1 MGIFKLFLNK
11 PIIVHFIFIFVVVY
25 GFIALKKLPVEAN
38 PQVTLDFAIIIT
50 TYTGASPDQMESLIT
65 IPIEDSIANIQNIK
79 QIRSRSENGKSII
92 FVEFID
98 GVKNYEQRVVDIQ
111 TEINKIPNLP
121 SKDEMGGPFVFKI
134 STGDTEPV
142 LKIMLSSDK
151 LDENSFKNIAENLR
165 RVITKKVKGIK
176 NIEVGGVADY
186 QIEVILQNSSLIQYK
201 ITIDDIVTALSIEN
215 FRTPGGK
222 MSVNNQTV
230 MVKPIGNI
238 KSIEQIKNI
247 VIKQEITGEKL
258 YLKQLANVEQRKID
272 GSINSYLNSSP
283 SISFYVMKEQSANV
297 VEISEKTKKEI
308 ASFLKFYP
316 DISVSF
322 EQDGGEDVSKSIGIL
337 RDNAL
342 LGMVLV
348 SILLFLFMGWRAA
361 FLAVIGI
368 PFAFFATFVL
378 IYFFGYTINSLSLFA
393 MILVSGMLVD
403 DAIIVIENVYRFR
416 EEGYSP
422 FDAALKGTTEI
433 AIPVISA
440 VLTTIAAFL
449 PLLGIS
455 GVFGKFLA
463 LLPIIVTFTLL
474 ASLLEAL
481 VVLPVHLYE
490 MKNLY
495 REEKK
500 NKNRVWDFVVKIYKK
515 ALFWSL
521 KLRYIFLVVIIALLI
536 YAFFIVS
543 QLKTVLFPPTDSD
556 ELTAKTV
563 LTENSSIEATTEYV
577 KKIEKEILKKFYPKK
592 IKSVISI
599 VGRVVEDNRWIV
611 RDNVAEI
618 RVKLIREDNL
628 LGEDVKRYMREVV
641 SNIPEIV
648 EFEFFQ
654 NTGGPQQ
661 GSPLDISIAGEDMK
675 TLIEIGQKMI
685 KYLKEQKGVVDLRSS
700 IMRTNSEIVIEPNIE
715 LINQIGIPISKI
727 SSAIRGMISGR
738 VAGKYLDVNGKE
750 LNIWVRLDNK
760 ENYSFDD
767 IKNIP
772 IQKTSEGTIVLGDVS
787 KIIEVEEI
795 ARIAR
800 EDRAREIR
808 VRANIDP
815 KITTSNEENRKI
827 TEQFSD
833 YISENYPGYVL
844 KLKGE
849 AEEQEQAFT
858 DIFYAFLMAILI
870 IYIILGIQFD
880 SFFQPFIV
888 LVTVPFA
895 FIGVAIGL
903 HVSNLPISFMSG
915 ISLVALVGVVVND
928 SIILVDFINRVRKSI
943 ADRREALI
951 EAGSTRLRPIILTT
965 VTTIGGLIPMAFFL
979 TGSNK
984 MWSPL
989 AITMIWGLSFA
1000 TILTLFIIP
1009 VIYAIFDDLKK
1020 ISIWFKNKIFRKK
1033 EII

>member
-11 PIIVHFIFIFVVVY
+11 PIIVHFIFIFVAVY
-25 GFIALKKLPVEAN
+25 GFIALKKIPVEKN
-38 PQVTLDFAIIIT
+38 PQVTLDFAIIMT
-50 TYTGASPDQMESLIT
+50 TYTGASPDQIESLIT
-65 IPIEDSIANIQNIK
+65 IPIEDAIANIQDIK

-92 FVEFID
+92 FIDFVD
-98 GVKNYEQRVVDIQ
+98 GVKNYDQRVIDIQ
-111 TEINKIPNLP
+111 TEINKLPNLP
-121 SKDEMGGPFVFKI
+121 SKDEMGGPFVYKI

-142 LKIMLSSDK
+142 LKIMLSSEK
-151 LDENSFKNIAENLR
+151 QDEASFKNIAENLK
-165 RVITKKVKGIK
+165 RVITKKVKGVK
-176 NIEVGGVADY
+176 NIEIGGVADY
-186 QIEVILQNSSLIQYK
+186 QIEVILKNSLLIQHQT
-201 ITIDDIVTALSIEN
+201 TIDDIVSALSLQN

-222 MSVNNQTV
+222 MSVNNQSV
-230 MVKPIGNI
+230 MVKPVGNI
-238 KSIEQIKNI
+238 KSLEQIKNI
-247 VIKQEITGEKL
+247 VIKRESTGEKL
-258 YLKQLANVEQRKID
+258 YLKQLAIVEQRKID

-297 VEISEKTKKEI
+297 VEISDKTKKEI
-308 ASFLKFYP
+308 SSFLKFYP

-322 EQDGGEDVSKSIGIL
+322 EQDGGEEVSKSISIL

-378 IYFFGYTINSLSLFA
+378 MYFFGYTINSLSLFA

-403 DAIIVIENVYRFR
+403 DAIVVIENVYRFR

-422 FDAALKGTTEI
+422 FDAALKGTVEI
-433 AIPVISA
+433 ALPVISA
-440 VLTTIAAFL
+440 VLTTVAAFL
-449 PLLGIS
+449 PLLGIT

-463 LLPIIVTFTLL
+463 LLPVIVTFTLV
-474 ASLLEAL
+474 ASLLEAII
-481 VVLPVHLYE
+481 VLPVHLYE

-500 NKNRVWDFVVKIYKK
+500 DNNRVWQVVVNIYKK
-515 ALFWSL
+515 TLYFSL
-521 KLRYIFLVVIIALLI
+521 KLRYLFLLVIVALLV
-536 YAFFIVS
+536 YSFFIVS
-543 QLKTVLFPPTDSD
+543 QLKTVLFPATDTD
-556 ELTAKTV
+556 ELTAKIV
-563 LTENSSIEATTEYV
+563 LVENASLETTTEYV
-577 KKIEKEILKKFYPKK
+577 KKVEKEILKKFYPNK
-592 IKSVISI
+592 IKSVISV

-611 RDNVAEI
+611 RENVAEL
-618 RVKLIREDNL
+618 RVKLIKEDNL
-628 LGEDVKRYMREVV
+628 LGEEIKRYMRDIIG
-641 SNIPEIV
+641 NIPEIV

-654 NTGGPQQ
+654 NTGGPGQ
-661 GSPLDISIAGEDMK
+661 GSPIDISIAGEDMRI
-675 TLIEIGQKMI
+675 LIEIAQKI
-685 KYLKEQKGVVDLRSS
+685 LAFLKEEKGVVDLRSS
-700 IMRTNSEIVIEPNIE
+700 IMRTNSEIVIEPNRE
-715 LINQIGIPISKI
+715 MINQIGVPISKI

-738 VAGKYLDVNGKE
+738 VAGKYLDVDGKE

-772 IQKTSEGTIVLGDVS
+772 IQKSSEGIIVLGDVS
-787 KIIEVEEI
+787 KILEVEELAKI
-795 ARIAR
+795 SR
-800 EDRAREIR
+800 EDRAREVR
-808 VRANIDP
+808 VKANIDP
-815 KITTSNEENRKI
+815 KITTSNEENKKI
-827 TEQFSD
+827 SERFLD

-849 AEEQEQAFT
+849 AEEQKQAFS
-858 DIFYAFLMAILI
+858 DIFYAFLMAVLI

-888 LVTVPFA
+888 LLTVPFA

-903 HVSNLPISFMSG
+903 HLSNLPVSFMSG
-915 ISLVALVGVVVND
+915 ISLVALVGIVVND
-928 SIILVDFINRVRKSI
+928 SIILVDFINRVKKRVTT
-943 ADRREALI
+943 RREALI

-984 MWSPL
+984 MWSPM
-989 AITMIWGLSFA
+989 AITMIWGLSFS

-1009 VIYAIFDDLKK
+1009 VIYAIFDDIKK
-1020 ISIWFKNKIFRKK
+1020 IIIGFKNLIFRKN
-1033 EII
+1033 